1 VNVNEYISSGILEAY
16 ALGELTSEERT
27 SVEQNLSQYSE
38 LRKEL
43 EAIEEA
49 QEKLLMRAGIPVNEN
64 LKEKIFK
71 RMEQKSSAKI
81 IELRSEQTGIWKW
94 VAAAS
99 ITVAL
104 VTTYLAF
111 EYRSR
116 WHQARE
122 LAIAMEEKSQQ
133 IASQYNRVKNMEEEL
148 QIVADPDMKKV
159 VMHGTNNAP
168 EAMATVYWG
177 ESSEHVYVKVNKL
190 KELDSNN
197 QYQLWAII
205 DGKPVDAGVFD
216 ANDDGMVKMKNIGK
230 GATTFAVT
238 IEPRG
243 GNTSPTLGTM
253 QVAGNV

>member
-16 ALGELTSEERT
+16 ALGELTPEERT
-27 SVEQNLSQYSE
+27 SVEQNLARYPA
-38 LRKEL
+38 LRHEL

-49 QEKLLMRAGIPVNEN
+49 QKKLLMRAAIPAVEN
-64 LKEKIFK
+64 LKQKIFL
-71 RMEQKSSAKI
+71 RIEQKSPAKI
-81 IELRSEQTGIWKW
+81 VQLQPEHTGIWKW

-99 ITVAL
+99 IAVAVL
-104 VTTYLAF
+104 TTYLAF

-116 WHQARE
+116 WHQAQQ

-133 IASQYNRVKNMEEEL
+133 IATQYNHVKNMEEEL

-177 ESSEHVYVKVNKL
+177 ESSEHVYVKVNKM

-216 ANDDGMVKMKNIGK
+216 ANDEGMVKMKNIGK

>member
-1 VNVNEYISSGILEAY
+1 MNVNEYISSGILEAY
-16 ALGELTSEERT
+16 VLGELTPEERT
-27 SVEQNLSQYSE
+27 SVEENLTRYRE
-38 LRKEL
+38 LRLEL
-43 EAIEEA
+43 EAIEET
-49 QEKLLMRAGIPVNEN
+49 QEKLLMRVAIPVDEK
-64 LKEKIFK
+64 LKAKLFQRI
-71 RMEQKSSAKI
+71 EQKSSAKI
-81 IELRSEQTGIWKW
+81 IQLESHQTGIWKW
-94 VAAAS
+94 LAAAS
-99 ITVAL
+99 IAVAL
-104 VTTYLAF
+104 LTTYLAF

-116 WHQARE
+116 WHKAEQ
-122 LAIAMEEKSQQ
+122 LAIAIELRSQQ
-133 IASQYNRVKNMEEEL
+133 IASQYNRVKNMEQEL

-205 DGKPVDAGVFD
+205 NGKPVDAGVFN
-216 ANDDGMVKMKNIGK
+216 ANDEGMVKMKNIGK

>member
-1 VNVNEYISSGILEAY
+1 VNVKEYISSGILESY
-16 ALGELTSEERT
+16 ALGELTTDERT
-27 SVEQNLSQYSE
+27 SVEQNLARYPE
-38 LRKEL
+38 LRAEL
-43 EAIEEA
+43 SAIELM
-49 QEKLLMRAGIPVNEN
+49 QEKLLMQAGIPPRKK
-64 LKEKIFK
+64 LREKVIQ
-71 RMEQKSSAKI
+71 RLEEKSPAKVVQLQST
-81 IELRSEQTGIWKW
+81 ESSFWKW
-94 VAAAS
+94 AAAAS
-99 ITVAL
+99 IIVAL

-116 WHQARE
+116 WQKAEQLALLSRE
-122 LAIAMEEKSQQ
+122 ESQR

-159 VMHGTNNAP
+159 VLHGTTNAP

-177 ESSEHVYVKVNKL
+177 ESSEHVYIKVNKL
-190 KELDSNN
+190 KALEANN

-205 DGKPVDAGVFD
+205 NGKPVDAGVFNAKD
-216 ANDDGMVKMKNIGK
+216 EGMVKMKNIGK

-243 GNTSPTLGTM
+243 GNTSPSLGTM

>member
-16 ALGELTSEERT
+16 VLGELTPEERT
-27 SVEQNLSQYSE
+27 SVEQNLTRYRE
-38 LRKEL
+38 LRLEL
-43 EAIEEA
+43 EAIEET
-49 QEKLLMRAGIPVNEN
+49 QEKLLMRAAIPVDEK
-64 LKEKIFK
+64 LKGKLFQ
-71 RMEQKSSAKI
+71 RLGQKSSAKI
-81 IELRSEQTGIWKW
+81 IQLESPQTGIWKW
-94 VAAAS
+94 LAAAS
-99 ITVAL
+99 VAVAL

-116 WHQARE
+116 WHQAE
-122 LAIAMEEKSQQ
+122 QLAIAMEQKSQQ
-133 IASQYNRVKNMEEEL
+133 IASQYNRVKNMEQEL

-168 EAMATVYWG
+168 NAMATVYWG

-205 DGKPVDAGVFD
+205 NGKPVDAGVFD
-216 ANDDGMVKMKNIGK
+216 ANDEGMVKMKNIGK

>member
-16 ALGELTSEERT
+16 VLGELTKEERA
-27 SVEQNLSQYSE
+27 SVEHNVSRYPE
-38 LRKEL
+38 LRLEL
-43 EAIEEA
+43 NAIEEA
-49 QEKLLMRAGIPVNEN
+49 QEKLLMRAAIPTDKS
-64 LKEKIFK
+64 LKEKIIQRIEEK
-71 RMEQKSSAKI
+71 PDAKI
-81 IELRSEQTGIWKW
+81 IRLQSEQTGIWKW

-99 ITVAL
+99 IGVAL
-104 VTTYLAF
+104 LSTYLAF

-116 WHQARE
+116 WRQAQQ

-133 IASQYNRVKNMEEEL
+133 MASQYNRVKNMEEEL
-148 QIVADPDMKKV
+148 HIVADPDMKKV
-159 VMHGTNNAP
+159 VMHGTTNAP

-177 ESSEHVYVKVNKL
+177 ESSEHVYVKVNKM

-216 ANDDGMVKMKNIGK
+216 ADDEGMVKMKNIGK